1 MSWLIGAGLGFL
13 RGGPLGALVGGTVQH
28 VMSKKMRKLI
38 RRGLPGVV
46 DEPAFV
52 TCIIAVMT
60 QLAML
65 KGYMSSRE
73 VETIY
78 RFFVK
83 NLNYSEKDLDSI
95 NRVIRE
101 TCRINPDLKPVVKK
115 FKSSAGSRYR
125 SLLLVLSYQIALIE
139 DSLTGEV
146 QERINELA
154 GLLDISFEEHDQI
167 RQKYSLDVLVTPYS
181 VLGVASTSTNEEIK
195 KAYWRLA
202 SRCHPDKVAHLGG
215 ERVEEAH
222 LRFLEIQE
230 AYQKLEKMRGLV

>member
-13 RGGPLGALVGGTVQH
+13 RGGPLGALVGGAVQH
-28 VMSKKMRKLI
+28 VMTKKVRKLI

-46 DEPAFV
+46 DESAFV
-52 TCIIAVMT
+52 TCIIVVMT
-60 QLAML
+60 KLSMV
-65 KGYMSSRE
+65 KGHMTPRE

-83 NLNYSEKDLDSI
+83 NLNYSENDLESI

-101 TCRINPDLKPVVKK
+101 TCRVNPDLNPVIQKY
-115 FKSSAGSRYR
+115 KSSAQSRYR

-139 DSLTGEV
+139 DSLTDEV
-146 QERINELA
+146 QEGINELA
-154 GLLDISFEEHDQI
+154 GLLDLSFEEHDQI

-181 VLGVASTSTNEEIK
+181 ILGIASTATNDEIK

-202 SRCHPDKVAHLGG
+202 SQCHPDKVAHMG
-215 ERVEEAH
+215 EGQVEEAH
-222 LRFLEIQE
+222 LKFLEIQE
-230 AYQKLEKMRGLV
+230 AYQELRKKRSL